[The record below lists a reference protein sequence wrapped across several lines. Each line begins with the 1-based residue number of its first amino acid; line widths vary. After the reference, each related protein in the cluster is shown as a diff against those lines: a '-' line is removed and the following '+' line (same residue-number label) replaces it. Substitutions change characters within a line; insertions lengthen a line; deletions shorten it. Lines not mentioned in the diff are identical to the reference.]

1 MVGADGVWLH
11 TRDGRKVLDL
21 YGGHAVASLGYG
33 HKGWTKALSDQAAQ
47 MNFQTNA
54 VPMEIRARA
63 AQKLLKFSRLPFD
76 SVFWINSGAEANENA
91 FKMAFKM
98 RPGRTHVAAVEQS
111 FHGRTAAC
119 ASTTWGA
126 PQKWYFLPR
135 APFDVSWIKRRD
147 VADIANHVTENTAAV
162 IVEPVQGVGG
172 AFDMG
177 QEFLAALRKRCDET
191 GALLIFDEVQCGV
204 GRSGTPFAANYYGVM
219 PDIITTAKALGN
231 GFPVSAMLLT
241 PPITAQLKL
250 ENLGTTFGGGPMA
263 CAVAEATIDAIE
275 KEGLLENVT
284 RVSRLPAQDLQGR
297 SRGGLPGSRLP
308 ARPAARQAGEGRAEG
323 AARQGHPGGHGGR
336 SRHPAAAAGIHPQG
350 RTHRP
355 AARGADRPL
364 GSPRMKNFLDLADLP
379 REQVV
384 ELLAL
389 AERLAQKPEPQA
401 LAGKILGSAVLQSLA
416 CARSPPSR
424 RRWRGWVETLS

>member
-1 MVGADGVWLH
+1 
-11 TRDGRKVLDL
+11 
-21 YGGHAVASLGYG
+21 
-33 HKGWTKALSDQAAQ
+33 

-63 AQKLLKFSRLPFD
+63 AHKLLTFSKLPFD

-119 ASTTWGA
+119 ASTTWQA
-126 PQKWYFLPR
+126 PQKWFFLPR

-204 GRSGTPFAANYYGVM
+204 GRTGQPFAANYYGVM
-219 PDIITTAKALGN
+219 PDMITTAKALGN
-231 GFPVSAMLLT
+231 GFPVSALLLT
-241 PPITAQLKL
+241 PPITASLKL

-275 KEGLLENVT
+275 KEDLLANVR
-284 RVSRLPAQDLQGR
+284 RVSAYLTKTCAVGPVVGFQGAGFLAGLRMNKPAKDIQKALLRETSSRAPRVILRSCACCRPSSSRKSTSTGCGLRCWISHEQLPRSGGSSARAGR
-297 SRGGLPGSRLP
+297 R
-308 ARPAARQAGEGRAEG
+308 AARARRTAGAEAG
-323 AARQGHPGGHGGR
+323 AAVR
-336 SRHPAAAAGIHPQG
+336 SPAK
-350 RTHRP
+350 
-355 AARGADRPL
+355 
-364 GSPRMKNFLDLADLP
+364 S
-379 REQVV
+379 
-384 ELLAL
+384 
-389 AERLAQKPEPQA
+389 
-401 LAGKILGSAVLQSLA
+401 SACCSSIRR
-416 CARSPPSR
+416 CARWRPCR
-424 RRWRGWVETLS
+424 RRWRGWAETPS

>member
-1 MVGADGVWLH
+1 M
-11 TRDGRKVLDL
+11 LDL

-33 HKGWTKALSDQAAQ
+33 HQGWTKALSDQAAQ

-63 AQKLLKFSRLPFD
+63 AHKLLKFSKLPFD

-119 ASTTWGA
+119 ASTTWQA
-126 PQKWYFLPR
+126 PQKWFFLPR

-147 VADIANHVTENTAAV
+147 IADIANHVTENTAAV

-204 GRSGTPFAANYYGVM
+204 GRTGQPFAANYYGVM
-219 PDIITTAKALGN
+219 PDMITTAKALGN
-231 GFPVSAMLLT
+231 GFPVSALLLT
-241 PPITAQLKL
+241 PPITA
-250 ENLGTTFGGGPMA
+250 
-263 CAVAEATIDAIE
+263 VAQAREPRHHVRRRPHGLRRGRSHHRRHR
-275 KEGLLENVT
+275 EGRPAGQRAPRVGLSHEDLRGRARSWASRA
-284 RVSRLPAQDLQGR
+284 RVSWR
-297 SRGGLPGSRLP
+297 
-308 ARPAARQAGEGRAEG
+308 
-323 AARQGHPGGHGGR
+323 
-336 SRHPAAAAGIHPQG
+336 
-350 RTHRP
+350 
-355 AARGADRPL
+355 
-364 GSPRMKNFLDLADLP
+364 
-379 REQVV
+379 V
-384 ELLAL
+384 
-389 AERLAQKPEPQA
+389 
-401 LAGKILGSAVLQSLA
+401 
-416 CARSPPSR
+416 CA
-424 RRWRGWVETLS
+424 

>member
-33 HKGWTKALSDQAAQ
+33 HKGWTKALADQAAQ

-126 PQKWYFLPR
+126 PQKWFFLPR

-204 GRSGTPFAANYYGVM
+204 GRTGTPFAANYYGVM
-219 PDIITTAKALGN
+219 PDMITTAKALGN
-231 GFPVSAMLLT
+231 GFPVSALLLT
-241 PPITAQLKL
+241 PPITASLKL

-275 KEGLLENVT
+275 KEGPARQRAA
-284 RVSRLPAQDLQGR
+284 RVGVPARDLQGR
-297 SRGGLPGSRLP
+297 PGGRLPGRWVSCMGCGSTNPPRTCRRRCWQRTSSRAP
-308 ARPAARQAGEGRAEG
+308 RGIR
-323 AARQGHPGGHGGR
+323 R
-336 SRHPAAAAGIHPQG
+336 SC
-350 RTHRP
+350 
-355 AARGADRPL
+355 
-364 GSPRMKNFLDLADLP
+364 
-379 REQVV
+379 
-384 ELLAL
+384 
-389 AERLAQKPEPQA
+389 
-401 LAGKILGSAVLQSLA
+401 A
-416 CARSPPSR
+416 CCPPSYSKR
-424 RRWRGWVETLS
+424 NTSTGCAPRCD

>member
-1 MVGADGVWLH
+1 
-11 TRDGRKVLDL
+11 
-21 YGGHAVASLGYG
+21 
-33 HKGWTKALSDQAAQ
+33 

-54 VPMEIRARA
+54 VPMEVRARA

-126 PQKWYFLPR
+126 PQKWFFLPR

-219 PDIITTAKALGN
+219 PDMITTAKALGN
-231 GFPVSAMLLT
+231 GFPVSALLLT
-241 PPITAQLKL
+241 PPITAALKL

-275 KEGLLENVT
+275 KEDLLANVT
-284 RVSRLPAQDLQGR
+284 RVSAYLRKTCKVGPVVDFQGLGFLHGLRLNKPAKDVQKALLAQEHPRGHRGR
-297 SRGGLPGSRLP
+297 SGD
-308 ARPAARQAGEGRAEG
+308 
-323 AARQGHPGGHGGR
+323 
-336 SRHPAAAAGIHPQG
+336 PAAAARLHPQG

-355 AARGADRPL
+355 AARGA
-364 GSPRMKNFLDLADLP
+364 G
-379 REQVV
+379 
-384 ELLAL
+384 
-389 AERLAQKPEPQA
+389 
-401 LAGKILGSAVLQSLA
+401 
-416 CARSPPSR
+416 
-424 RRWRGWVETLS
+424 

>member
-1 MVGADGVWLH
+1 MWLH

-33 HKGWTKALSDQAAQ
+33 HKGWTKALSEQAAQ
-47 MNFQTNA
+47 MNFQTQR
-54 VPMEIRARA
+54 RADGSPHARRA
-63 AQKLLKFSRLPFD
+63 ASCSQFSKLPFD

-91 FKMAFKM
+91 FKLAFKM

-119 ASTTWGA
+119 ASTTWSA
-126 PQKWYFLPR
+126 PQKWFFLPR

-147 VADIANHVTENTAAV
+147 IADIANHVTENTAAV

-177 QEFLAALRKRCDET
+177 QEFLAALRQRCDET

-219 PDIITTAKALGN
+219 PDMITTAKALGN
-231 GFPVSAMLLT
+231 GFPVSALLLT
-241 PPITAQLKL
+241 PPITASLKL

-275 KEGLLENVT
+275 KEGLLDERARACRPT
-284 RVSRLPAQDLQGR
+284 CARPAWSGRWSDFQGA
-297 SRGGLPGSRLP
+297 GLP
-308 ARPAARQAGEGRAEG
+308 ARPAPEQAREGRAEG
-323 AARQGHPGGHGGR
+323 AAREGHPRGHRGR
-336 SRHPAAAAGIHPQG
+336 SRDPAAAAAVHSQRG
-350 RTHRP
+350 THRP
-355 AARGADRPL
+355 AARGAR
-364 GSPRMKNFLDLADLP
+364 
-379 REQVV
+379 
-384 ELLAL
+384 
-389 AERLAQKPEPQA
+389 
-401 LAGKILGSAVLQSLA
+401 
-416 CARSPPSR
+416 RSYNA
-424 RRWRGWVETLS
+424 